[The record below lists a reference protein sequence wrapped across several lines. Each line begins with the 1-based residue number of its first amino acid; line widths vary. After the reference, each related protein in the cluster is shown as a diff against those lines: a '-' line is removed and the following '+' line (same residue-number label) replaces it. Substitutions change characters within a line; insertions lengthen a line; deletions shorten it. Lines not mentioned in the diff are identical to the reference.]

1 MFRLIFEP
9 MKMELKKLPAKVNHI
24 HFEEKPIA
32 LELKQ
37 EGTSFDAPV
46 IADLTVFISGD
57 KLVCQGKV
65 KTKVNLQCS
74 RCLTVFSYPLE
85 TKLDFVL
92 ELRDGQIKGSS
103 VEEETE
109 FSFPSW
115 DEVEID
121 NLVREIILLA
131 LPLKPLCSEDCKGL
145 CPVCGTDLNSS
156 TCNCQKEKVDPR
168 WEKLKD
174 LLNKKS

>member
-1 MFRLIFEP
+1 MFSLIFEP
-9 MKMELKKLPAKVNHI
+9 MKIELKKLLDKVNHI
-24 HFEEKPIA
+24 HFEEKPDA

-37 EGTSFDAPV
+37 EGTSFDTPI

-65 KTKVNLQCS
+65 KTQVNLECS

-85 TKLDFVL
+85 TKLDFFL
-92 ELRDGQIKGSS
+92 ELKDGQLKVSS
-103 VEEETE
+103 SDEEAE
-109 FSFPSW
+109 FSFPST

-145 CPVCGTDLNSS
+145 CPVCGTDLNTS
-156 TCNCQKEKVDPR
+156 TCNCQKEKVGTR

-174 LLNKKS
+174 LLNE